1 MRQEGRIHSLDVLR
15 GVAVLGILLLNIRS
29 FSMPFEAYL
38 MPGVWGTDS
47 SLDRVATDLIDA
59 FAMGKFMS
67 IFSLL
72 FGAGI
77 LLQAERNQ
85 NKGLSPTRPHYRRMV
100 WLLVFGLIHAYAL
113 WYGDILTGYAVAG
126 MLVFFAWKL
135 TPRTQFYIG
144 TGLLIVSM
152 ALWGLLALTV
162 LAANLFPEHVDTSSM
177 QGSPQAIASEVQA
190 YRGSWLDQF
199 PFRVETALMS
209 HTFGMVFQFIPGN
222 GGLMLIGMALM
233 RWGIFDASWTTR
245 RYALLAIACLLP
257 GASLIATQMI
267 LIHTI
272 NPSDLVRGYV
282 LSLFNLI
289 AAPLVALGYAS
300 LVMIACK
307 SIAWRWLDPL
317 RCVGRMAFTCYL
329 LQTVICT
336 TIFYGHG
343 FGLFGTLGRAEQLI
357 VVAGVWAF
365 LLVFAPVWLRFFP
378 MGPMEWLWRRLAGRQ
393 G

>member
-1 MRQEGRIHSLDVLR
+1 MQQQGRIESIDVLR

-47 SLDRVATDLIDA
+47 TLDRIATDLVDA

-85 NKGLSPTRPHYRRMV
+85 AKALSPARPHYRRMV

-126 MLVFFAWKL
+126 MLVFFAWRL

-144 TGLLIVSM
+144 AGLLVVSL

-162 LAANLFPEHVDTSSM
+162 LVASYFPEHVDTSTM
-177 QGSPQAIASEVQA
+177 QGSPQDIAREVEA
-190 YRGSWLDQF
+190 YRGSWFDQF
-199 PFRVETALMS
+199 PARAETSLYS

-233 RWGIFDASWTTR
+233 RWGVFDASWSNR
-245 RYALLAIACLLP
+245 RYVLLALACLLP

-272 NPSDLVRGYV
+272 NPNDLLRAYV
-282 LSLFNLI
+282 LGMINLA
-289 AAPLVALGYAS
+289 AAPLVAVGYAA
-300 LVMIACK
+300 LVMVACK
-307 SIAWRWLDPL
+307 SVSSRWLHPL

-329 LQTVICT
+329 LQTLICT
-336 TIFYGHG
+336 TLFYGHG
-343 FGLFGTLGRAEQLI
+343 FGLFGTVSRAEQLI
-357 VVAGVWAF
+357 VVAGVWVA
-365 LLVFAPVWLRFFP
+365 LLVFAPLWLRFYP
-378 MGPMEWLWRRLAGRQ
+378 MGPMEWLWRRLARSH
-393 G
+393 